1 MILKDQPACFPDS
14 VLVKV
19 SSKNDGTVLDRTK
32 EVHAAD
38 ALVNR
43 SEFCKKVGV
52 PYDQVVYQ
60 QIIYGDEQTY
70 SKIARVDGN
79 HVSSTVP
86 GIKADA
92 LFTTTP
98 GVGLFLPVADCV
110 ATVFYDTRRKELALA
125 HIGRHASYAKLA
137 TRVVEQFVA
146 NGSNLNDVTVWMSP
160 HAGKDSYKLE
170 WFDRQD
176 DPDWSDFYTHKPD
189 GFYLDMAGYN
199 KALLVKSGINEA
211 NIFVS
216 PVDTAS
222 DDNYFSHSSGDV
234 AGRIAVLAMIKQ

>member
-52 PYDQVVYQ
+52 PYDHVVYQ
-60 QIIYGDEQTY
+60 QIIYSDEQTY

-79 HVSSTVP
+79 HVSSIVP

-98 GVGLFLPVADCV
+98 GVGLFLPVADCQKRERWIPCSSRP
-110 ATVFYDTRRKELALA
+110 YKSHRRRSQNVSIA
-125 HIGRHASYAKLA
+125 HRWHGRSARA
-137 TRVVEQFVA
+137 
-146 NGSNLNDVTVWMSP
+146 
-160 HAGKDSYKLE
+160 
-170 WFDRQD
+170 
-176 DPDWSDFYTHKPD
+176 
-189 GFYLDMAGYN
+189 
-199 KALLVKSGINEA
+199 
-211 NIFVS
+211 
-216 PVDTAS
+216 
-222 DDNYFSHSSGDV
+222 
-234 AGRIAVLAMIKQ
+234 